1 MNPLQERDVPYGDD
15 WDSATNVA
23 AWAEAADQKR
33 PWRSQIRDHIADR
46 IAELPQNTRV
56 LDLGSGP
63 GVLAQR
69 VFERCPNLAGYTLLD
84 FSEHMLA
91 LSRNRLSAFPA
102 ASFVLANFKSD
113 EWPTSVGGPF
123 ECVVSMQAV
132 HELRHKRHAPRL
144 YEQIHHILTVPG
156 LVMICDHTPFDESA
170 ASRALYMTEQEQRKA
185 LTDARLENVGI
196 DLSVNGLVLYV
207 GERAA

>member
-23 AWAEAADQKR
+23 AWAEAA
-33 PWRSQIRDHIADR
+33 
-46 IAELPQNTRV
+46 
-56 LDLGSGP
+56 
-63 GVLAQR
+63 
-69 VFERCPNLAGYTLLD
+69 
-84 FSEHMLA
+84 
-91 LSRNRLSAFPA
+91 
-102 ASFVLANFKSD
+102 
-113 EWPTSVGGPF
+113 
-123 ECVVSMQAV
+123 VVSMQAV
-132 HELRHKRHAPRL
+132 NELRHKRNAPRL

-185 LTDARLENVGI
+185 LADARLGSVGI

-207 GERAA
+207 GERAD